1 MTPTKNTVPGAA
13 THPTHD
19 YAAPPL
25 DLSPLMSGL
34 FAILQQT
41 DFAWALGLAGE
52 DQASKLTMLTGDLR
66 RPPSANGDGKRICS
80 GFAYLATAS
89 AISWA
94 NACRDH
100 LYPVMRQSIESFD
113 GRWSSI
119 RSGLADR
126 PYQYVSLGP
135 GDGQKDSVIL
145 PDLGRENPDLCYVP
159 VDMSP
164 EMLRLAGQTV
174 VRGAKL
180 SRGRIL
186 PMQLDFSVPGNLAEL
201 RRLLDGL
208 FGAQPVLFSLLGNT
222 LANFDHDTALL
233 RTLAAELL
241 RPQDRL
247 VLEVAT
253 VRRLDPALAQEAG
266 AEYER
271 SRAFREFVT
280 SALMH
285 YTDLHVDMDSVLVRG
300 SVEGE
305 RGVLVKVLYQNRTEA
320 GIRVTLVDRTE
331 MSFEPGDT
339 IRLAIIRK
347 YLRDTGVCALLA
359 DAGVRKVDGTRSDLT
374 GADGGR
380 QFGMDLAV
388 LAPGGPNASP
398 ERTVA
403 RDIWRR

>member
-1 MTPTKNTVPGAA
+1 MTRTKDTVLGAG
-13 THPTHD
+13 THHGD
-19 YAAPPL
+19 GAPL
-25 DLSPLMSGL
+25 EQSPLMSGL
-34 FAILQQT
+34 PAMLRQT
-41 DFAWALGLAGE
+41 DFAWSLGLVGE

-66 RPPSANGDGKRICS
+66 RPPSANGDGKRLVS
-80 GFAYLATAS
+80 GFAYLAAAS

-113 GRWSSI
+113 GRWSRI
-119 RSGLADR
+119 YSGLADQ
-126 PYQYVSLGP
+126 PYHYVSLGP

-164 EMLRLAGQTV
+164 EMLRLAGQAV

-186 PMQLDFSVPGNLAEL
+186 PVQLDFSVPGNLAEL
-201 RRLLDGL
+201 RRLLDDL
-208 FGAQPVLFSLLGNT
+208 FGLQPVLFSLLGNT
-222 LANFDHDTALL
+222 LANFDDDTALL
-233 RTLAAELL
+233 RTLAAGLL

-253 VRRLDPALAQEAG
+253 VRRLDPTLAQEAG

-305 RGVLVKVLYQNRTEA
+305 RGVLVKVLYQNRTGA

-359 DAGVRKVDGTRSDLT
+359 DAGVRKLDGTRSDLT

-388 LAPGGPNASP
+388 LASGGPNAPP